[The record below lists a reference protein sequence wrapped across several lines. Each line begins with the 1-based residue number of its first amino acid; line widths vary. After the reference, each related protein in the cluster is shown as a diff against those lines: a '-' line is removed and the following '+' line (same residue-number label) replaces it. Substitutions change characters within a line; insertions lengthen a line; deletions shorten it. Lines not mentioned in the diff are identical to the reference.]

1 MNTCCL
7 CSSLASRNSRDFWN
21 QPLFETANFA
31 VLPSLGSLV
40 EGWVLIVPRDHFIC
54 MGALSAGLWLELK
67 GLKAVIAASLAQQ
80 YGEICAFEHGAH
92 APNRQVGCGVDH
104 AHLHLVP
111 VPTRIDLTKAA
122 EEFLP
127 IEVRWLPA
135 RFEACQSAFSKGE
148 DYLYV
153 EQPLGAGRIATG
165 AALGGQ
171 IFRKAIATQ
180 FGVSGEFNWR
190 QYPYLHN
197 VRQTIRKMQRPVG
210 VLA

>member
-1 MNTCCL
+1 MTTCCL
-7 CSSLASRNSRDFWN
+7 CSSLISGGSRDFWN

-40 EGWVLIVPRDHFIC
+40 EGWVLIVPKDHFIC
-54 MGALSAGLWLELK
+54 MGALSAGLWSELK
-67 GLKAVIAASLAQQ
+67 DLTTVIAASLAQQ

-111 VPTRIDLTKAA
+111 VPTRLNLTKAA

-127 IEVRWLPA
+127 PEARWSPA
-135 RFEACQSAFSKGE
+135 TFDACQRAFSKGD
-148 DYLYV
+148 DYLYA
-153 EQPLGAGRIATG
+153 EQPLGTGRIATG

-171 IFRKAIATQ
+171 IFRKAIAAQ
-180 FGVSGEFNWR
+180 FGVPGEFNWR

-197 VRQTIRKMQRPVG
+197 VQKTIRKMQWSVG